1 MGAWRFVREE
11 FLDRISGIAN
21 GRVPRYIGREAS
33 ASPAPG
39 SLKAHNEEQEAI
51 VEASLAVPASADT
64 RVETRQAAPLTS

>member
-11 FLDRISGIAN
+11 FMDRLAGLVD

-39 SLKAHNEEQEAI
+39 SHKLHAEEQESI
-51 VEASLAVPASADT
+51 VEAALQIPQAADT
-64 RVETRQAAPLTS
+64 RVETRHAASATS